1 MRDGS
6 DPNDLYVI
14 PEESKVILREN
25 MIEGIIQ
32 TPPIINKQLCV
43 CLETI
48 VRQDFPDKWTGIIH
62 KCHNYITSDNQMMW
76 LGALLSIYQLS
87 KKYKFKKIDEKVP
100 YIKAMKTM
108 LQLLYNRMISI
119 LPHQTEFYVTL
130 QHWILKILYCT
141 IHYDLPFDLIESG
154 LSGWIIIFQ
163 TIIDRPIPQEYEKED
178 EEERSET
185 EWWKCKKWTMHILC
199 NIFERFASP
208 ASVTEQYSSFAN
220 YYMKTFNCNTTG
232 IINTLLKQLEKH
244 RHGLYLTSRVK
255 QLIFNYLN
263 EAINYS
269 LSWKVIRP
277 HFQGL
282 FTDIIFPLLCYSAE
296 DDQLWHDDPYEYIRM
311 KFDIFE
317 DLVSPAVAVQVFLA
331 ECCQKRRDILDP
343 VMAYCVQILNEPA
356 DKRDPSRKDGALNV
370 IGTTSDILMKVNKFL
385 KFELFV

>member
-1 MRDGS
+1 
-6 DPNDLYVI
+6 
-14 PEESKVILREN
+14 
-25 MIEGIIQ
+25 
-32 TPPIINKQLCV
+32 
-43 CLETI
+43 
-48 VRQDFPDKWTGIIH
+48 
-62 KCHNYITSDNQMMW
+62 
-76 LGALLSIYQLS
+76 
-87 KKYKFKKIDEKVP
+87 
-100 YIKAMKTM
+100 
-108 LQLLYNRMISI
+108 
-119 LPHQTEFYVTL
+119 
-130 QHWILKILYCT
+130 
-141 IHYDLPFDLIESG
+141 
-154 LSGWIIIFQ
+154 
-163 TIIDRPIPQEYEKED
+163 
-178 EEERSET
+178 
-185 EWWKCKKWTMHILC
+185 
-199 NIFERFASP
+199 
-208 ASVTEQYSSFAN
+208 
-220 YYMKTFNCNTTG
+220 MKTFNCNTTG